1 MLLLFGNIVS
11 LVLIV
16 LFFRELD
23 LRGKLILLAI
33 VLFSF
38 LLPGFKPTLGNDGVS
53 TAIIGFVIRIFLGLC
68 YLIKLKMP

>member
-11 LVLIV
+11 LILIV

-23 LRGKLILLAI
+23 LRGKLILSAI

-38 LLPGFKPTLGNDGVS
+38 LLPGFKPTMGTDGIS
-53 TAIIGFVIRIFLGLC
+53 TSIIGFVIRIFLGLC
-68 YLIKLKMP
+68 YLIKQKMP